1 VTDLPRTDRTDR
13 IVGSGHGGH
22 AERNDRLVE
31 AAAAAAGA
39 AILGGLIGRPFGVGR
54 LLGAIA
60 AVNGAISGWRRIYDW
75 RNTPGRVAFVLDST
89 WALATT
95 TGSLVSHVIA
105 VVRGRPGYDSSLSV
119 RQNRHVYQRGFQPRR
134 QFVVTVGNV
143 ISGAGDTTDQ
153 RRRHL
158 VQRHEDSHVWQSR
171 FIGPGFPVLYG
182 TWMGVGAVVGAL
194 MWALR
199 LRQRRF
205 ASVVETYA
213 YYLNPFEWWAYSREG
228 NWPPAPCEVDLAW
241 KRPLVSA
248 RP

>member
-1 VTDLPRTDRTDR
+1 MTDTRHIDGIDRTESVDR
-13 IVGSGHGGH
+13 AGRI
-22 AERNDRLVE
+22 AEAV
-31 AAAAAAGA
+31 ATAAGA
-39 AILGGLIGRPFGVGR
+39 AVLGGLIGRSFGLGR
-54 LLGAIA
+54 PLAGIA
-60 AVNGAISGWRRIYDW
+60 ALNGAISGWRQIYDW
-75 RNTPGRVAFVLDST
+75 RSGPGRVAFVLDST

-105 VVRGRPGYDSSLSV
+105 LVRGRPGYDASLSV

-134 QFVVTVGNV
+134 RFVVTVGNV
-143 ISGAGDTTDQ
+143 ISGAGDTSEQ

-171 FIGPGFPVLYG
+171 IIGPGFPVLYG

-194 MWALR
+194 LWALR
-199 LRQRRF
+199 LRDRRF
-205 ASVVETYA
+205 SSVVETYA

-241 KRPLVSA
+241 KQPLVSA
-248 RP
+248 RT